1 MNVGGGEEAVAGG
14 GAVAAAALAS
24 PQSRTAL
31 PELAAGVAIGF
42 EECHW
47 QLSALQSV
55 HGELQAHGFL
65 QEAHGIQLSID
76 RQRRRMRALC
86 REDKNVALALM
97 DRSQRAAEQEQLLV
111 RRAEEAH
118 KVDLTAKR
126 IKASVQAAEQ
136 ELKRKRAALR
146 ELEDALETKHAMK
159 TFTPELLGQ
168 GQKRAGGARGHKARS
183 DVLDRLASLGVG
195 LSPGQRNDWAWFKT
209 AWDAKMVNEH
219 DQEWGSTFAG
229 WMQQVLDEMTQEGG
243 SNAFSTFVHRETLRC
258 FSDQPALRIPCAG
271 RGA

>member
-31 PELAAGVAIGF
+31 PELAADVATAF
-42 EECHW
+42 EEC
-47 QLSALQSV
+47 QFQISTLKSV
-55 HGELQAHGFL
+55 HSELQAHGFL

-76 RQRRRMRALC
+76 KQRRRMRALN
-86 REDKNVALALM
+86 RGDNNVALALN

-118 KVDLTAKR
+118 KVELTAKR

-159 TFTPELLGQ
+159 TFTTELRGQ
-168 GQKRAGGARGHKARS
+168 GERRAGGAMGHK
-183 DVLDRLASLGVG
+183 
-195 LSPGQRNDWAWFKT
+195 
-209 AWDAKMVNEH
+209 
-219 DQEWGSTFAG
+219 ST
-229 WMQQVLDEMTQEGG
+229 
-243 SNAFSTFVHRETLRC
+243 
-258 FSDQPALRIPCAG
+258 
-271 RGA
+271 

>member
-1 MNVGGGEEAVAGG
+1 MIVGGGEEKVAGG
-14 GAVAAAALAS
+14 GAAAAALAS

-31 PELAAGVAIGF
+31 PELAADVATAF
-42 EECHW
+42 EEC
-47 QLSALQSV
+47 QFQISTLKSV

-76 RQRRRMRALC
+76 KQRRRERALC

-118 KVDLTAKR
+118 KVDLTTKR

-146 ELEDALETKHAMK
+146 
-159 TFTPELLGQ
+159 TPW
-168 GQKRAGGARGHKARS
+168 R
-183 DVLDRLASLGVG
+183 
-195 LSPGQRNDWAWFKT
+195 P
-209 AWDAKMVNEH
+209 
-219 DQEWGSTFAG
+219 ST
-229 WMQQVLDEMTQEGG
+229 
-243 SNAFSTFVHRETLRC
+243 
-258 FSDQPALRIPCAG
+258 P
-271 RGA
+271 